1 MSSRSSHTSSNLA
14 LNSEQNQAIQNYSK
28 RLDIANIF
36 ATLYMLYGAANYLL
50 KRSHL
55 NSCTLTPTI
64 SPCWPR
70 CFLNCKKQFFK
81 KQKPLAINR
90 KNANSVKVFMVYF
103 EDKLKLQK
111 KNRKKQKLTLKRE
124 LKKR

>member
-14 LNSEQNQAIQNYSK
+14 LNSEQNQAIRNYSK
-28 RLDIANIF
+28 RLDIASIF
-36 ATLYMLYGAANYLL
+36 AVLYMLCGAVNYLL
-50 KRSHL
+50 KQSHL

-64 SPCWPR
+64 SPCWPP
-70 CFLNCKKQFFK
+70 CFFNCKKQFFK

-90 KNANSVKVFMVYF
+90 KNTNSVKVFMVYF
-103 EDKLKLQK
+103 EDELKLQK